1 MKKLLLACLAIAMLL
16 PISVSAQEDE
26 NMSEDA
32 SMMESAVSI
41 ENYYLH
47 TTVTT
52 DFATTVELVR
62 AALKD
67 EGFGILTEIDFSATM
82 KTKLDK
88 DTPPCLILGAC
99 NPGFAWQVFQHE
111 PWIGIELPCNVV
123 VRQLEDGSVEVSMKN
138 PAMLLEL
145 TENEN
150 LVPIGEELMPKVMR
164 IMEAVS
170 KF

>member
-1 MKKLLLACLAIAMLL
+1 MKGMLLASLAILLML
-16 PISVSAQEDE
+16 PMTVSAQEDK
-26 NMSEDA
+26 NMSEDM
-32 SMMESAVSI
+32 SMMESAVST
-41 ENYYLH
+41 EGYYLH

-52 DFATTVELVR
+52 DFSTTVEKVR

-67 EGFGILTEIDFSATM
+67 EGFGVLTEIDFSATM

-99 NPGFAWQVFQHE
+99 NPGFAWQTFQNE

-123 VRQLEDGSVEVSMKN
+123 VRQLEDGSVEVAMKN
-138 PAMLLEL
+138 PALLLEL
-145 TENEN
+145 TGNAD

-164 IMEAVS
+164 IMNAIS